1 MGSPDKTPARVVID
15 CDTAIRIASEDI
27 VPDPAIELLAPTLL
41 RSHVLDTLF
50 KRVRKGH
57 LDEERGLTI
66 NASFSKLKIRFLGDA
81 VMRRRAW
88 AIADRQG
95 LGTTEM
101 AEYVA
106 LTLLQADALVTS
118 DERLLAAAGGLVPLL
133 DPLRLGKSR

>member
-15 CDTAIRIASEDI
+15 CETAIRIASEDI
-27 VPDPAIELLAPTLL
+27 VPDPAIELLAPTVL

-50 KRVRKGH
+50 KRVRSGH
-57 LDEERGLTI
+57 LTEEQGLTI
-66 NASFSKLKIRFLGDA
+66 NAHLAKLKIRFLGDA

-88 AIADRQG
+88 GVADRQA

-106 LTLLQADALVTS
+106 LTQLQADALVTA
-118 DERLLAAAGGLVPLL
+118 DERLLAAADGLVPIL